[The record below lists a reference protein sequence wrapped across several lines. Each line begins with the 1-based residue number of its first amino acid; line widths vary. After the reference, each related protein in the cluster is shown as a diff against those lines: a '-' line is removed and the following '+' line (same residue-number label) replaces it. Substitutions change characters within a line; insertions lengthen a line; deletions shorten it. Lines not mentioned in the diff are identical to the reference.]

1 MRVRYSQTDKGK
13 LVKQAEIYTAE
24 EHGIRTEHID
34 RDALKIIRR
43 LRQSGHAA
51 YVVGGAIRDLLV
63 GRSPK
68 DFDVSTD
75 APPGRIRRL
84 FRNSRVIG
92 RRFKLVHIFF
102 GDKIIEVSTFRA
114 RSSGGFNPVY
124 GELEEDVHRRD
135 FTANAL
141 YYDPADESILDFVGG
156 LRDIQKRR
164 LNAVIPL
171 EEIFAEDPV
180 RMVRAIKY
188 SVVGGLKPTKQL
200 KRQIRKQSQLLEDCP
215 TSRLTEESLKIL
227 LSGKSQ
233 EIFSELLE
241 YDLLQHF
248 LPQIAR
254 LLNDRD
260 YSFYRDAFFER
271 LGQLDEVKSSDEVTR
286 PVALAYLLAD
296 FLFLV
301 SQLGRMKRI
310 PFKEAFTEAKHIIRP
325 LTPPNADIEAAL
337 VLLMRRKKKY
347 REQGR
352 L

>member
-13 LVKQAEIYTAE
+13 LVKQAEIYTAD
-24 EHGIRTEHID
+24 EHEIHRRHID
-34 RDALKIIRR
+34 PDALKIIRR

-63 GRSPK
+63 GRTPK

-135 FTANAL
+135 FSANAL
-141 YYDPADESILDFVGG
+141 YYDPADETILDFVGG
-156 LRDIQKRR
+156 VKDIRKRR
-164 LNAVIPL
+164 LSPVIPM
-171 EEIFAEDPV
+171 EEIFTEDPV

-188 SVVGGLKPTKQL
+188 SVVAGLQPTKQL
-200 KRQIRKQSQLLEDCP
+200 RRQMRRQSELLEDCP

-227 LSGKSQ
+227 LSGNAK
-233 EIFSELLE
+233 EIFAELLE
-241 YDLLQHF
+241 YDLLRYF

-254 LLNDRD
+254 LLVDRD
-260 YSFYRDAFFER
+260 YQFYREAFFER
-271 LGQLDEVKSSDEVTR
+271 LGQLDQAKAKGEVTR
-286 PVALAYLLAD
+286 PVALAHLLAD
-296 FLFLV
+296 FVFLV
-301 SQLGRMKRI
+301 SQLGQQKRI
-310 PFKEAFTEAKHIIRP
+310 PFKDAFTEAKHIIRP

-347 REQGR
+347 RDQGA